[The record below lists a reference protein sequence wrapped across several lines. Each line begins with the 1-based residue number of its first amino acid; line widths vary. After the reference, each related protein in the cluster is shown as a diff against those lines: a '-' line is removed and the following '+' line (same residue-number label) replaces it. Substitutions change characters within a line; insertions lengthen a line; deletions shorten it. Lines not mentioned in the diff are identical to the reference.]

1 MVEGE
6 VEMSCGLEV
15 KSEEGEELKRKNEG
29 IEEKQ
34 AKMKHQK

>member
-1 MVEGE
+1 
-6 VEMSCGLEV
+6 MSCGLEE
-15 KSEEGEELKRKNEG
+15 KSEEGEELKRKNER